1 MTCVK
6 IFNMTRHEVGTLSKA
21 SNMNQNTRQLSCVHG
36 LSILDEACT
45 GSSFFVQAVAM
56 HEEWVTEK
64 AQRIQL
70 TERLIKQEVNL
81 CDQMR
86 FNEANQNTIR
96 CFAHELFPSCCLCL
110 HTYHDCLAYVA
121 TLTAW
126 CLLLGCCLDFCPE
139 VQPQSV
145 WHLA

>member
-1 MTCVK
+1 
-6 IFNMTRHEVGTLSKA
+6 
-21 SNMNQNTRQLSCVHG
+21 MNKNTRQLSCVQD
-36 LSILDEACT
+36 LSVLDVACT
-45 GSSFFVQAVAM
+45 GSSFCVQAVAM

-96 CFAHELFPSCCLCL
+96 CFAHELFPSCCWCL
-110 HTYHDCLAYVA
+110 HTYHDCLAYIG

-126 CLLLGCCLDFCPE
+126 CLLVSAILTF
-139 VQPQSV
+139 
-145 WHLA
+145 A